1 MAFSKINIKNLCDET
16 GLNYKKDSSNI
27 EWGYFGK
34 YPILEYHLEAA
45 RDVYTDNILYLS
57 GVEICKDG
65 IEFVKGKF
73 VWNDEY
79 NKRFLKEEII
89 RVTKEYKN
97 KILELKMDNLNKDF

>member
-1 MAFSKINIKNLCDET
+1 MAFSKINIKNLCEET
-16 GLNYKKDSSNI
+16 GLRYKKNSLNI
-27 EWGYFGK
+27 EFGYFGEH
-34 YPILEYHLEAA
+34 PIIEYNNESA

-57 GVEICKDG
+57 EVKICKDG